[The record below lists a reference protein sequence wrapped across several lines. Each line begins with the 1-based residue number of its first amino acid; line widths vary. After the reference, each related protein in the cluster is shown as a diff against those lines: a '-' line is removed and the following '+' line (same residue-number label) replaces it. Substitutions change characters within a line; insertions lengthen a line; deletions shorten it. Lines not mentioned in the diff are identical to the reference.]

1 MTTESCLCM
10 HMILYI
16 EGKNNHVM
24 CTQLTKF
31 ICLHS
36 TYYLSTYLY
45 DPNQIMTW
53 KWQHAQSA
61 RIFRARKEPK
71 GRTGTNIFKVI

>member
-1 MTTESCLCM
+1 MTPESFFV
-10 HMILYI
+10 
-16 EGKNNHVM
+16 HVHDIHRRQKQS
-24 CTQLTKF
+24 CAYN
-31 ICLHS
+31 LH
-36 TYYLSTYLY
+36 TYYLSTYLH

-61 RIFRARKEPK
+61 RIFRARKETK